1 MQDWSSWSFYYRED
15 FVIIPTKVMFPNGLL
30 SLIAPYRK
38 LSLDH
43 PEIKDQLRVI
53 LSAENVEKV
62 NSYDGTSDK
71 EDIRL
76 FLRSLRVKSQKQ
88 LAREVKLISAERNF
102 GRFDI
107 TLFAGQK
114 DGSFFGEP
122 ELSAS
127 IPKAMNLEQTV
138 DFLISQFQG

>member
-15 FVIIPTKVMFPNGLL
+15 FLIIPTKVMFPNGLL

-38 LSLDH
+38 LSLDQ
-43 PEIKDQLRVI
+43 PETKEQLRVI

-62 NSYDGTSDK
+62 NSYDGASDK

-88 LAREVKLISAERNF
+88 L
-102 GRFDI
+102 GR
-107 TLFAGQK
+107 
-114 DGSFFGEP
+114 
-122 ELSAS
+122 
-127 IPKAMNLEQTV
+127 V
-138 DFLISQFQG
+138 DNVD